1 VVLSVSLTT
10 AGVIVRKMNDLIA
23 IGHHRTLG
31 YRKSVHCS
39 LLNVLRRPVMY
50 DQASVNRY
58 IKKSHNMPS
67 TLVEGSTFTS
77 LFVDVTQLLMSNVH
91 RVVDSVIVHNTIRRD
106 RGRELREGS
115 LAERVP
121 VRRLRTF
128 TKGGAPV
135 GKVASGTK
143 FVTRAVIPP
152 PNDQKLEGSA
162 FCQSYHS
169 LSTI

>member
-1 VVLSVSLTT
+1 
-10 AGVIVRKMNDLIA
+10 
-23 IGHHRTLG
+23 
-31 YRKSVHCS
+31 
-39 LLNVLRRPVMY
+39 
-50 DQASVNRY
+50 
-58 IKKSHNMPS
+58 MPS

-77 LFVDVTQLLMSNVH
+77 LLVSVTQLLVLKVH
-91 RVVDSVIVHNTIRRD
+91 RVIDGIIVHNTIRWE
-106 RGRELREGS
+106 RGRELRKGS